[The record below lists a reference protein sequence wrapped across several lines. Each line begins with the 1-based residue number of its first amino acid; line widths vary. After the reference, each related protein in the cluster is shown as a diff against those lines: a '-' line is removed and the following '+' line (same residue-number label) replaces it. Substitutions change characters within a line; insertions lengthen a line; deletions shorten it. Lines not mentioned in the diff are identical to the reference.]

1 MLSPELATE
10 LRAARP
16 TASAGLR
23 ERVLEIAAREQPPR
37 PRRFPLPPLRRV
49 ALVAA
54 PAALAFAIGGALV
67 HGLTH
72 SGQNRAVS
80 EGAGRVRPL
89 PHLQPKKVELA
100 PGPGPESDTLR
111 TAVPN
116 TAGRLQQYGAYLRLQ
131 VKDLG
136 ALSDATKRAMRFARL
151 VGGYVAYVRYTRPAH
166 GRGSA
171 SLIVR
176 VPVDRVQDTI
186 EEYSNLG
193 TILSQK
199 ITVLDVTKAVEE
211 EAREDRAQARVFL
224 DRVLDAV
231 DRH

>member
-49 ALVAA
+49 ALFVA
-54 PAALAFAIGGALV
+54 PAALALAIGGALV

-89 PHLQPKKVELA
+89 PHLQPQKGALA
-100 PGPGPESDTLR
+100 AGRGPESHALL
-111 TAVPN
+111 TAAPH

-131 VKDLG
+131 AKD
-136 ALSDATKRAMRFARL
+136 
-151 VGGYVAYVRYTRPAH
+151 VAA
-166 GRGSA
+166 
-171 SLIVR
+171 
-176 VPVDRVQDTI
+176 
-186 EEYSNLG
+186 
-193 TILSQK
+193 
-199 ITVLDVTKAVEE
+199 
-211 EAREDRAQARVFL
+211 
-224 DRVLDAV
+224 
-231 DRH
+231 